1 MVPDKAPDKVL
12 CSPVEGSQPME
23 TLVLIDD
30 TEAALWQKK
39 KRCVNYYLGEKTKSQ
54 HYIIRAPEICFS
66 GSCLDYASCSHF
78 KFSLSAISIISMEV
92 HTSLLITM
100 ALIAG
105 R

>member
-39 KRCVNYYLGEKTKSQ
+39 KDV
-54 HYIIRAPEICFS
+54 
-66 GSCLDYASCSHF
+66 
-78 KFSLSAISIISMEV
+78 
-92 HTSLLITM
+92 
-100 ALIAG
+100 
-105 R
+105 